1 MSLKTQIDADIKAAM
16 LARDQVRLLALRDI
30 KKLILIEETKPG
42 APASLSEEDEV
53 KIVQKAVKQRKD
65 SVEIYRT
72 QNRPDLLDKE
82 LAEIAVIEVYL
93 PAQMSLEDIQKAV
106 SKVIADIGAT
116 GPADMGKVMGA
127 ANKALA
133 GQAEGRVISEVVK
146 SLLAG
151 L

>member
-1 MSLKTQIDADIKAAM
+1 MSLKTQIDADIKSAM
-16 LARDQVRLLALRDI
+16 LARDQTKLLALRDI

-42 APASLSEEDEV
+42 AAATLSPEEEV

-65 SVEIYRT
+65 SVEIYKA
-72 QNRPDLLDKE
+72 QNRPDLLEKE

-93 PAQMSLEDIQKAV
+93 PAQMSLEDIEKTVANLITDLGV
-106 SKVIADIGAT
+106 T
-116 GPADMGKVMGA
+116 GPADMGKIMGA

-133 GQAEGRVISEVVK
+133 GQAEGKVISEVVK
-146 SLLAG
+146 SLLAK